1 MYYIDY
7 CGISELGSRLALV
20 SKQGLKIVGATH
32 YYSKGAVTVVLI
44 ITDKPD
50 TE

>member
-1 MYYIDY
+1 MYFVDY
-7 CGISELGSRLALV
+7 CGISELGRRLALV
-20 SKQGLKIVGATH
+20 SKQGLKLVGATH
-32 YYSKGAVTVVLI
+32 YYSNGSVTFVLI

>member
-1 MYYIDY
+1 MYYVDY
-7 CGISELGSRLALV
+7 CGISELGRRLALV
-20 SKQGLKIVGATH
+20 SKQGLKLVGATH
-32 YYSKGAVTVVLI
+32 YYSKGVVTFVLI